1 MNKKFSTLMT
11 AGLLM
16 LGALF
21 SNANAAAKALNALT
35 DAEKAKLD
43 GSTYYYV
50 QVATSTPVYLKYV
63 PAAAP
68 AAAKID
74 ATVTSISGAITP
86 DLLWAVKLEKKG
98 NVEFYSFTNKKSGKV
113 LMFDKNGAYT
123 ETAAVDNL
131 PTEYTLDATHGNLTY
146 GGAGAKFGEVE
157 TSGNTFAMT
166 GTAAAATGKISIE
179 EVSSVEVTAIQLN
192 TVNGNGFILGTTQDF
207 ETTPLLKNKLTA
219 LMVNSKMYFAKT
231 STIDFTTLGLTD
243 VTTAAAITLNASST
257 EAVLEAFDA
266 IEFVKISSTQYGSE
280 AVSTGKGFA
289 YEFVNGS
296 ALYKKDG
303 AAWKEMA
310 ADVDK
315 AQFKVEF
322 DPSTGETDFSKD
334 LSSLIITQENVEFGT
349 TASSS
354 KKTVRP
360 QILTADSKNY
370 LVTMLASDINPWVII
385 NFKSSSVPHNF
396 FDGKAYSVN
405 VGNTKDNSGAIKEYA
420 GWIFSP
426 SMSEIIADP
435 AKKYV
440 YANRPEGQWVIRWGK
455 ENVSSGVNTADETE
469 GFWMYNRENAYTWED
484 GANPNPHKFNEY
496 KIYLGTTIYLVDDTE
511 DMFCVPEGVTVGH
524 GMSGAIKSDTL
535 KLAEQTLCHA
545 RLGGYAHSDEVG
557 DAFDGVV
564 LASTAY
570 KLGIQ
575 NGDFDGIVY
584 VQNQSVHNNT
594 LVVDVKSNEGLS
606 FYLVPVD
613 TVKYG
618 ISERESKTKYT
629 DVFGAAAKDS
639 LFRIQYAL
647 QERVTKRFVTYEDN
661 KLMLSERKNQTAEN
675 AMKFFLKQTAEGK
688 YVLVLGKTK
697 VYANIGDA
705 SLHTTDLYKRDIADE
720 FMLVKADAPKYADI
734 LKEVKADSDTTLVNI
749 NLYSVQ
755 NLVGNSAYML
765 SAGENDFLVEG
776 VPATGLKSM
785 GGLPYDS
792 VAFSIAVDTAYVNR
806 AGNTMPLYYLAM
818 KGAARLDS
826 VGPLHSGEKDQYG
839 HPVECQHYAMND
851 TVTGK
856 YLFAM
861 YDSIVYA
868 KDKTIKKEDYCYHY
882 TNTEHFARLRF
893 VDAAHVADTMIVSS
907 SINPAEKD
915 TLKAGAVA
923 TDVLAARQNEWLG
936 GFEVEE
942 EFAKAVNDHLDIY
955 PSDDNFGLFAFEINP
970 ANEKEYAIYNPG
982 SGLYVAYLNGNVVLA
997 PQASYYTLV
1006 TSATEGK
1013 DVVAN
1018 EDINASA
1025 ISVVATEG
1033 GVIVKGAEGKNVV
1046 IANVLGQ
1053 TIANTVISS
1062 DAATIATPSGVVIV
1076 AVEGEAAVKAIVK

>member
-1 MNKKFSTLMT
+1 MT

-21 SNANAAAKALNALT
+21 SNANATGTALNALT
-35 DAEKAKLD
+35 DAQKAKLD

-63 PAAAP
+63 PATTTPAV

-74 ATVTSISGAITP
+74 ATVTSIPGTITP

-113 LMFDKNGAYT
+113 LMFDKNGVYT
-123 ETAAVDNL
+123 ETAADDNL

-146 GGAGAKFGEVE
+146 GGTGAKFGEVE
-157 TSGNTFAMT
+157 ASGSTFAMT
-166 GTAAAATGKISIE
+166 ASAAAATGKISIE
-179 EVSSVEVTAIQLN
+179 EISTVEVTAIQLN
-192 TVNGNGFILGTTQDF
+192 TVNGDGFILGTTPDF
-207 ETTPLLKNKLTA
+207 EATPLLKNKLTA
-219 LMVNSKMYFAKT
+219 LVVNSKMYFAKT
-231 STIDFTTLGLTD
+231 STIDFATLGLTD
-243 VTTAAAITLNASST
+243 VTTAAAITLDQNSSKK
-257 EAVLEAFDA
+257 VLAAFDA

-280 AVSTGKGFA
+280 AVKTGKGFA
-289 YEFVNGS
+289 YEFVKGS
-296 ALYKKDG
+296 TLYKKDG
-303 AAWKEMA
+303 AAWKAMA
-310 ADVDK
+310 DDADK
-315 AQFKVEF
+315 AQFTVKF
-322 DPSTGETDFSKD
+322 DPSTGATEFSKD
-334 LSSLIITQENVEFGT
+334 LSNLIITQENVEFGT
-349 TASSS
+349 TAASS
-354 KKTVRP
+354 KVTVRP

-370 LVTMLASDINPWVII
+370 LVTMVADDENPWVAI
-385 NFKSSSVPHNF
+385 NFNGSSVPHDF
-396 FDGKAYSVN
+396 FDGKAYSVT
-405 VGNTKDNSGAIKEYA
+405 VGNTKNNGGAIKNYT

-426 SMSEIIADP
+426 SESEIITDP

-455 ENVSSGVNTADETE
+455 ENVPAANNTKTEKE

-484 GANPNPHKFNEY
+484 NAGTPNKFNEY
-496 KIYLGTTIYLVDDTE
+496 KIYLGTTVYLVEGTE
-511 DMFCVPEGVTVGH
+511 DMFCVPEEVMVAS
-524 GMSGAIKSDTL
+524 GMRTAYADTL
-535 KLAEQTLCHA
+535 KLTEQTLCHS
-545 RLGGYAHSDEVG
+545 RLGGYAHSEKVG
-557 DAFDGVV
+557 DAFDGVT

-618 ISERESKTKYT
+618 LSERESKDKYT

-639 LFRIQYAL
+639 LFRIEYAL
-647 QERVTKRFVTYEDN
+647 QERVTKRFVTYQDN
-661 KLMLSERKNQTAEN
+661 KLMLGESKSQTAEN

-688 YVLVLGKTK
+688 YVLVLGNSK

-765 SAGENDFLVEG
+765 AAGENDFLVEG
-776 VPATGLKSM
+776 VPSAGLKSM
-785 GGLPYDS
+785 GGLAYDS

-806 AGNTMPLYYLAM
+806 AGNTMPLYYLTT
-818 KGAARLDS
+818 KGTARKDS
-826 VGPLHSGEKDQYG
+826 VGPLHKGEKDEFG
-839 HPVECQHYAMND
+839 HPVECTHYAMND
-851 TVTGK
+851 TVAGK

-861 YDSIVYA
+861 YDSIIYA
-868 KDKTIKKEDYCYHY
+868 KAKDIKKEDYCYHY

-893 VDAAHVADTMIVSS
+893 VDAVRVVDTVIVASV
-907 SINPAEKD
+907 NPAEKD
-915 TLKAGAVA
+915 TLKAGAVS
-923 TDVLAARQNEWLG
+923 TEVLAARQNEWLG
-936 GFEVEE
+936 GFEVTD
-942 EFAKAVNDHLDIY
+942 EFGKAVNEHLDVM
-955 PSDDNFGLFAFEINP
+955 PSADNFGLFAFEINP
-970 ANEKEYAIYNPG
+970 ANEKEYAIYNPA

-1006 TSATEGK
+1006 TSATEDK
-1013 DVVAN
+1013 NVVAN
-1018 EDINASA
+1018 DEINASA
-1025 ISVVATEG
+1025 ISVIAGNGSVT
-1033 GVIVKGAEGKNVV
+1033 IKGAEGKKVA
-1046 IANVLGQ
+1046 ISNVLGQ
-1053 TIANTVISS
+1053 QIANTVVTSS
-1062 DAATIATPSGVVIV
+1062 EATIAVPAGMVVV
-1076 AVEGEAAVKAIVK
+1076 AVDGEAAVKAIVK